1 MRKIILYVLLMLLGV
16 ASCTNYDTN
25 PVVPQQYDD
34 VPLVILDTDIG
45 SSTDDLFALEFLY
58 HYQQQGKCKLLGVVV
73 DREGENC
80 AACVDVMNTYFNC
93 GHLPIGLIRSGIK
106 NPTVWIDYKALPTYK
121 NTDGSLMFQRTL
133 SDYSTLPDGWELY
146 RQLLSSQP
154 DHSVTIV
161 SVGFVTCLAQLL
173 QSEPD
178 QYSPLTGV
186 EQVRQKVK
194 SLYIMGGVFTSTNE
208 PEYNFGQGIGFAKTF
223 FSLWP
228 SDIDMVFTPTPT
240 GNCRY
245 QHPGDATWN
254 ATMLDKIRTVN
265 KTTQNNV
272 SAIAD
277 QVWQFALSHPDGFT
291 LHITSMTQPTEGIA
305 VSYAATLDS
314 HSRDQLD
321 KVVSHA
327 LEHDGYVGGW
337 LNKDNGLYY
346 FDSTRLF
353 PEDQLDEAL
362 KFGKENGQ
370 YSVFILSTG
379 VEVPVE

>member
-1 MRKIILYVLLMLLGV
+1 MNTTLYMRKIILYVLLMLLGV

-34 VPLVILDTDIG
+34 VPLVILDTD
-45 SSTDDLFALEFLY
+45 
-58 HYQQQGKCKLLGVVV
+58 
-73 DREGENC
+73 
-80 AACVDVMNTYFNC
+80 NTYFNC

-154 DHSVTIV
+154 DHSVT
-161 SVGFVTCLAQLL
+161 SPTEVGDGIEYL
-173 QSEPD
+173 PD
-178 QYSPLTGV
+178 QVIADISWTDVHPVKQVYATCSCDTGQRMWNPLAVINAIEGDA
-186 EQVRQKVK
+186 
-194 SLYIMGGVFTSTNE
+194 LFT
-208 PEYNFGQGIGFAKTF
+208 
-223 FSLWP
+223 FSGRGTVTIT
-228 SDIDMVFTPTPT
+228 DAAETIFTPTST

-277 QVWQFALSHPDGFT
+277 QVWQFAISHPDGFT

-305 VSYAATLDS
+305 VSYAATQDC
-314 HSRDQLD
+314 HSRNQLD

-327 LEHDGYVGGW
+327 LAHDGYVGGW

-370 YSVFILSTG
+370 YSVFILSSG
-379 VEVPVE
+379 VEVPNHIEELID

>member
-34 VPLVILDTDIG
+34 VPLVILDT
-45 SSTDDLFALEFLY
+45 E
-58 HYQQQGKCKLLGVVV
+58 
-73 DREGENC
+73 
-80 AACVDVMNTYFNC
+80 NTYFNC

-154 DHSVTIV
+154 DHSVTII

-223 FSLWP
+223 FSRWP
-228 SDIDMVFTPTPT
+228 SDIDMVFSPTST

-277 QVWQFALSHPDGFT
+277 QVWQFAISHPDGFT

-305 VSYAATLDS
+305 VSYAVTQDS
-314 HSRDQLD
+314 HSRNQLD

-327 LEHDGYVGGW
+327 LAHDGYVGGW

-370 YSVFILSTG
+370 YSVFILSSG

>member
-34 VPLVILDTDIG
+34 VPLVILDT
-45 SSTDDLFALEFLY
+45 E
-58 HYQQQGKCKLLGVVV
+58 
-73 DREGENC
+73 
-80 AACVDVMNTYFNC
+80 NTYFNC
-93 GHLPIGLIRSGIK
+93 GHLPIGLIRSDIK

-154 DHSVTIV
+154 NHSVTIV

-178 QYSPLTGV
+178 QYSPLTDV

-208 PEYNFGQGIGFAKTF
+208 PKYNFGQGIGFAKTF
-223 FSLWP
+223 FSRWP
-228 SDIDMVFTPTPT
+228 SDIDMVFTPTST

-245 QHPGDATWN
+245 QHPGDVTWN

-272 SAIAD
+272 SAIAN
-277 QVWQFALSHPDGFT
+277 QVWQFAISHPVGFT

-305 VSYAATLDS
+305 VSYATTQDS
-314 HSRDQLD
+314 HSRNQLD

-327 LEHDGYVGGW
+327 LAHDGYVGGW

-370 YSVFILSTG
+370 YSVFILSSG

>member
-25 PVVPQQYDD
+25 PVVPQQYDG

-80 AACVDVMNTYFNC
+80 AACVDVLNTYFNC

-121 NTDGSLMFQRTL
+121 NTDGSLMFQCTL
-133 SDYSTLPDGWELY
+133 SDYSTLPDGWKLY

-186 EQVRQKVK
+186 ELVRQKVK

-208 PEYNFGQGIGFAKTF
+208 PEYNFGQSIGFAKTF

-228 SDIDMVFTPTPT
+228 SDIDMVFSPTEVGDGIEYLPDQVIADISWTNVHPIKQVYATRFCDTGQRMWDPLAVINAIEGDALFTFSGRGTVTITDAAETIFTPTPT

-277 QVWQFALSHPDGFT
+277 QVWQFAISHPDG
-291 LHITSMTQPTEGIA
+291 L
-305 VSYAATLDS
+305 
-314 HSRDQLD
+314 
-321 KVVSHA
+321 
-327 LEHDGYVGGW
+327 
-337 LNKDNGLYY
+337 
-346 FDSTRLF
+346 
-353 PEDQLDEAL
+353 
-362 KFGKENGQ
+362 
-370 YSVFILSTG
+370 
-379 VEVPVE
+379 

>member
-25 PVVPQQYDD
+25 PVVPQQFDD
-34 VPLVILDTDIG
+34 VPLVILDTD
-45 SSTDDLFALEFLY
+45 
-58 HYQQQGKCKLLGVVV
+58 
-73 DREGENC
+73 
-80 AACVDVMNTYFNC
+80 NTYFNC

-154 DHSVTIV
+154 DHSVTII
-161 SVGFVTCLAQLL
+161 SVGFATCLAQLL

-186 EQVRQKVK
+186 EQMRQKVK

-208 PEYNFGQGIGFAKTF
+208 PEYNFGQGFGFAKTF
-223 FSLWP
+223 FSRWP
-228 SDIDMVFTPTPT
+228 SDIDMVFSPTST

-277 QVWQFALSHPDGFT
+277 QVWQFAISHPDGFT

-305 VSYAATLDS
+305 VSYAVTQDS
-314 HSRDQLD
+314 HSRNQLD

-337 LNKDNGLYY
+337 LNKDSGLYY

-370 YSVFILSTG
+370 SSVFILSSG
-379 VEVPVE
+379 GEVPVE